1 MRWTPGGRSDNL
13 EDDRGASG
21 GGGGGGFGRIG
32 IVGVVLALVIG
43 VATGRNP
50 LEILGIMQQ
59 VTGGANTPASSGP
72 PAPVKDPAEERTV
85 QFVSFVL
92 DDAQATW
99 RKTFA
104 AAGKPWRDAKLVLYR
119 DGVTSGCGEAQSAMG
134 PFYCPA
140 DEKIYLDLAFYHEL
154 STRFGAPGEFAEA
167 YVLTHELGHHVQTL
181 LGTNDKV
188 RQLQQRRPDLA
199 NQVSV
204 RLELQADCYAGV
216 WGHSSD
222 QRQLLDPGE
231 AKEGLAAAASVGDD
245 RLQKEATGTI
255 HPESFT
261 HGSSQQRMDWFQRGF
276 QQGRIDSCDTF
287 AGS

>member
-1 MRWTPGGRSDNL
+1 
-13 EDDRGASG
+13 
-21 GGGGGGFGRIG
+21 
-32 IVGVVLALVIG
+32 
-43 VATGRNP
+43 
-50 LEILGIMQQ
+50 
-59 VTGGANTPASSGP
+59 
-72 PAPVKDPAEERTV
+72 
-85 QFVSFVL
+85 
-92 DDAQATW
+92 
-99 RKTFA
+99 
-104 AAGKPWRDAKLVLYR
+104 
-119 DGVTSGCGEAQSAMG
+119 MG

-140 DEKIYLDLAFYHEL
+140 DEKIYLDLGFYHDL

-216 WGHSSD
+216 WGHASD

-245 RLQKEATGTI
+245 RLQKEATGSI